1 MQLKKYKKYL
11 GIVFIGIAIYFV
23 TKGQNNKP
31 TDKNENIIIG
41 DSHGVGLG
49 LINKPFLILDKSIC
63 KGGWTSADLLN
74 ALNVYP
80 GNNNIKNVFVSIGT
94 NGQFNVNDNLTGL
107 INTIKKKFPS
117 AKIYIIKG
125 SYGWS
130 GTRSINE
137 TLKRYNNYYNI
148 LSKLPGVKILKNGL
162 GYFKT
167 DSEAHDTNQQ
177 SYKLISAEI
186 QNIVK

>member
-1 MQLKKYKKYL
+1 MKKKIKKYSVL
-11 GIVFIGIAIYFV
+11 IFVGMAIYFI
-23 TKGQNNKP
+23 TKGNNKP
-31 TDKNENIIIG
+31 TNKTENIIIG

-49 LINKPFLILDKSIC
+49 LINKPFLILDKKIC
-63 KGGWTSADLLN
+63 KGGWTSTDLNN
-74 ALNVYP
+74 ALINYTT
-80 GNNNIKNVFVSIGT
+80 NNNIKNVFVSIGT

-107 INTIKKKFPS
+107 VNNIKKKFPNS
-117 AKIYIIKG
+117 KIYVIKG

-130 GTRSINE
+130 GTRPINE
-137 TLKRYNNYYNI
+137 TLKRYNNYYNKFSNI
-148 LSKLPGVKILKNGL
+148 PSIKILKNGL

-167 DSEAHDTNQQ
+167 DSEAHDTNQN